1 MSKLWDDK
9 MKRIFAAAPQDY
21 VSWLLPG
28 ARFIGKASLE
38 LKTLTRTV
46 STDALYKAVLDDE
59 LVILHVEFQKRTDP
73 DMEKRIWEYNV
84 LATLEHNCPVYSF
97 VIYLMRDGKIEEPPL
112 EWGLAKFKKVHVF
125 QYTNIKLW
133 ELTVETLLEEHLTG
147 LLPLCLLT
155 QNGMRHEVAEDIFES
170 LVDKKE
176 LLTLALTFASMIFE
190 GETDQQ
196 WLKRRIG
203 MLDDIIRETWFYKD
217 LFKEAKELAKE
228 EIYKEAKE
236 EGKEEGKEESLQ
248 EFRLAVLDVIQER
261 FPEIVEFAKKQIE
274 PIKESVVLRQLIVQ
288 MSAAPTIERA
298 RQYIEELGKE
308 KA

>member
-133 ELTVETLLEEHLTG
+133 ELTVETLREKHLTG

-217 LFKEAKELAKE
+217 LYREAKE
-228 EIYKEAKE
+228 EAKE
-236 EGKEEGKEESLQ
+236 EGLQ
-248 EFRLAVLDVIQER
+248 VLRLTLLDIVQDR
-261 FPEIVEFAKKQIE
+261 FPTIANLVEKRIEPVKDSMVLRRLIVEM
-274 PIKESVVLRQLIVQ
+274 STVQ
-288 MSAAPTIERA
+288 NAEIAQ
-298 RQYIEELGKE
+298 QYIEGLGKE
-308 KA
+308 NV

>member
-38 LKTLTRTV
+38 LKTLTCTI
-46 STDALYKAVLDDE
+46 STDALYKAILDDKQ
-59 LVILHVEFQKRTDP
+59 VILHVEFQKRTDP
-73 DMEKRIWEYNV
+73 DMEKRICEYNV

-97 VIYLMRDGKIEEPPL
+97 VIYLIKDGKIEEPPL

-133 ELTVETLLEEHLTG
+133 ELTVETLREKHLAS

-155 QNGMRHEVAEDIFES
+155 QNGAKHEFAENIFEN

-190 GETDQQ
+190 DEADQQ

-203 MLDDIIRETWFYKD
+203 MLDDIIREIWFYKD
-217 LFKEAKELAKE
+217 
-228 EIYKEAKE
+228 IYKEGKEEGLE
-236 EGKEEGKEESLQ
+236 EGKEEGIQVL
-248 EFRLAVLDVIQER
+248 RLAVLDIIQDR
-261 FPEIVEFAKKQIE
+261 FPTIVSLVKKQIE
-274 PIKESVVLRQLIVQ
+274 PIKVSML
-288 MSAAPTIERA
+288 
-298 RQYIEELGKE
+298 K
-308 KA
+308 